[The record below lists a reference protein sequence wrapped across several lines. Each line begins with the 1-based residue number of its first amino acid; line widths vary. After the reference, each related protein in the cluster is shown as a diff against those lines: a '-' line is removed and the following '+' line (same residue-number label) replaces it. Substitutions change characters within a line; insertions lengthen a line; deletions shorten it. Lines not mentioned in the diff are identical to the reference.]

1 MALTDK
7 DGHELSAMRGRVAD
21 AARRITGAPGQP
33 GGPPLAEGIRKGPWA
48 PGGVGDVQ
56 RIWVDHRTIEDRNML
71 HVPPDVLA
79 KPREYEIAETM
90 VKLNQILKHCPLVQW
105 QRDALAQ
112 ALGTLDSL
120 RP

>member
-1 MALTDK
+1 ML
-7 DGHELSAMRGRVAD
+7 HVSPEVYE
-21 AARRITGAPGQP
+21 GQP
-33 GGPPLAEGIRKGPWA
+33 IGHRPQSNLKRPDKEPERFF
-48 PGGVGDVQ
+48 GDG
-56 RIWVDHRTIEDRNML
+56 REELNR

-120 RP
+120 RPGAGVGNAR